1 MNCVELKYFSGLFEV
16 EVCDL
21 ERMACLRSVTLKIV
35 NRFLGYM
42 LESRAVLQSV
52 AAI

>member
-1 MNCVELKYFSGLFEV
+1 MDCVGLKYFSGVFEA

-21 ERMACLRSVTLKIV
+21 ERMGCLRSVTLNIV
-35 NRFLGYM
+35 NRLLGYM
-42 LESRAVLQSV
+42 LKSRAVLQSV